1 MLLFQA
7 FRVYWLS
14 NHIYQGIQ
22 YQATALDYRTKYLL
36 EDDMDVEKYNT
47 SYEFKSSSYEFK
59 STS

>member
-1 MLLFQA
+1 MLLFQTY
-7 FRVYWLS
+7 RVCWLS
-14 NHIYQGIQ
+14 NHRYQGIQ
-22 YQATALDYRTKYLL
+22 FQATALDYRTKYLL

>member
-1 MLLFQA
+1 MLLFHT
-7 FRVYWLS
+7 FRVCWLS

-22 YQATALDYRTKYLL
+22 FQATALDYRTKYLL